1 MYRSTSSLRTRDLF
15 HTLIVF
21 EPRRANTDNRDRMRE
36 GVNAFLEALGISLR
50 RDTRSS
56 RPRVNELDSQ
66 LDREQKPRGEYY
78 YDS

>member
-1 MYRSTSSLRTRDLF
+1 
-15 HTLIVF
+15 
-21 EPRRANTDNRDRMRE
+21 MRE

-50 RDTRSS
+50 RDTRSG